1 MTPGELTSAASTL
14 PDKLFYRRYKSEIP
28 KGIYYEAAKKRWRVR
43 LYKSGSVIFLGYFKS
58 FHSSI
63 AAYQEAKEV
72 QRNATSK
79 KLEELDLKTTNTEE
93 LITTL
98 SII

>member
-1 MTPGELTSAASTL
+1 VL
-14 PDKLFYRRYKSEIP
+14 PDKKFYRKYKSDIP

-43 LYKSGSVIFLGYFKS
+43 LYKSGTVIFLGYFKS

-63 AAYQEAKEV
+63 AAYEEAKEI
-72 QRNATSK
+72 QRNAASK
-79 KLEELDLKTTNTEE
+79 KLEELDLKTANTED

-98 SII
+98 SIL